1 MPCERPLDLQNRVQ
15 TTRAGTEAQSAD
27 LVAGNIDQLKALFPD
42 LITEGSNGKAVNVD
56 VLKALVGDQT
66 VVCADENP
74 RLFAADLQGVQPGV
88 AL

>member
-42 LITEGSNGKAVNVD
+42 LITEGSNGKA
-56 VLKALVGDQT
+56 LVGDQT